1 MRRRVHVFVRGRVQG
16 VGYRYTLRMTAEAAG
31 VGGWTR
37 NLADGRVEA
46 EIEGTAAQVD
56 DVLGWMA
63 DGPPG
68 ARVAGIEVAE
78 APPAGDTAFEVR
90 PSG

>member
-31 VGGWTR
+31 VGE
-37 NLADGRVEA
+37 V